1 MNLNPLASNFSA
13 SASPAASSPN
23 ASPGSAPEAPK
34 VEKTEFKATLQ
45 KIDPASKAK
54 IIREI
59 KIILPQLNLVEVI
72 QKSIFDLLSIFRPKI
87 LLKAHQK

>member
-1 MNLNPLASNFSA
+1 MASLNTNSGSVSAANPSA
-13 SASPAASSPN
+13 SS
-23 ASPGSAPEAPK
+23 SAPEAPK

-59 KIILPQLNLVEVI
+59 KLILPQLNLVEV
-72 QKSIFDLLSIFRPKI
+72 
-87 LLKAHQK
+87 

>member
-1 MNLNPLASNFSA
+1 MSSNLGSTGPSASSA
-13 SASPAASSPN
+13 SA
-23 ASPGSAPEAPK
+23 APEAPI

-59 KIILPQLNLVEVI
+59 KLILPQLNLVEVKPLHI
-72 QKSIFDLLSIFRPKI
+72 
-87 LLKAHQK
+87 

>member
-1 MNLNPLASNFSA
+1 MAVAPINTAVGAATSNA
-13 SASPAASSPN
+13 P
-23 ASPGSAPEAPK
+23 APEAPK

-59 KIILPQLNLVEVI
+59 KLILPQLNLVEVY
-72 QKSIFDLLSIFRPKI
+72 
-87 LLKAHQK
+87 

>member
-1 MNLNPLASNFSA
+1 MGSMTAAAGTVTSNASA
-13 SASPAASSPN
+13 SAPD
-23 ASPGSAPEAPK
+23 APK

-59 KIILPQLNLVEVI
+59 KLILPQLNLVEVF
-72 QKSIFDLLSIFRPKI
+72 QKINCCIF
-87 LLKAHQK
+87 

>member
-1 MNLNPLASNFSA
+1 MNLNPLAANFSA
-13 SASPAASSPN
+13 NPNPVAPSSTASGVAT
-23 ASPGSAPEAPK
+23 EAPK

-59 KIILPQLNLVEVI
+59 KLILPQLNLVEVI
-72 QKSIFDLLSIFRPKI
+72 LT
-87 LLKAHQK
+87 LKLFFNRVLG

>member
-1 MNLNPLASNFSA
+1 MNLNPLATNFSA
-13 SASPAASSPN
+13 NPGPVAPSSTASGAA
-23 ASPGSAPEAPK
+23 AEAPK

-59 KIILPQLNLVEVI
+59 KLILPQLNLVEVS
-72 QKSIFDLLSIFRPKI
+72 SI
-87 LLKAHQK
+87 LKLFFNRGLG

>member
-1 MNLNPLASNFSA
+1 MSSNLGNAGPV
-13 SASPAASSPN
+13 ASS
-23 ASPGSAPEAPK
+23 ATAAAAPEAPK

-59 KIILPQLNLVEVI
+59 KLILPQLNLVEVPVT
-72 QKSIFDLLSIFRPKI
+72 SIFILITNSKIGQIFC
-87 LLKAHQK
+87 

>member
-1 MNLNPLASNFSA
+1 MNLNPLATSFNANPGPVAPSSA
-13 SASPAASSPN
+13 TSGAAT
-23 ASPGSAPEAPK
+23 ETPK

-59 KIILPQLNLVEVI
+59 KLILPQLNLVEVSLI
-72 QKSIFDLLSIFRPKI
+72 IKLFFNRVLG
-87 LLKAHQK
+87 

>member
-1 MNLNPLASNFSA
+1 MNLNPLAATFNA
-13 SASPAASSPN
+13 NVSPAASPSSN
-23 ASPGSAPEAPK
+23 SSLGSASEAPK

-59 KIILPQLNLVEVI
+59 KLILPQLNLVEVI
-72 QKSIFDLLSIFRPKI
+72 
-87 LLKAHQK
+87 